1 MTPHLYSAITHSEGH
16 MNQPLVIT
24 ATPTLFSE
32 DQSLDVEANRQHL
45 IWLRENGTDAIF
57 AAGTTGE
64 FTTLS
69 DDERLAVLDVSLEVF
84 GADRTYFHVGAA
96 STYQAVALTSRSV
109 AQGAKKLAAV
119 TPFYQ
124 SAPEEEVVSYYR
136 QIAEAADGAEVFAYL
151 FEARTSTV
159 SQPSILEKLVAV
171 GVAGVKISGESDETV
186 SSYLQARPEGFTVY
200 SGNDISFGW
209 LSSAGGDGIVSG
221 VSSVYPEP
229 FVNLRDALIAE
240 DQEAVRR
247 WQSEIERAVASV
259 RAGSLT
265 HLKAGVSA
273 RGFRGGPVRTAVAAA
288 PQQDVDGIAALAAE
302 FAAL

>member
-1 MTPHLYSAITHSEGH
+1 

-24 ATPTLFSE
+24 ATPTLFAE
-32 DQSLDVEANRQHL
+32 DQTLDLEANRQHL
-45 IWLRENGTDAIF
+45 TWLRERGVNAIF

-69 DDERLAVLDVSLEVF
+69 DDERMSVLDVALDIF

-96 STYQAVALTSRSV
+96 SSYQAVQLSARAV

-119 TPFYQ
+119 TPYYQ
-124 SAPEEEVVSYYR
+124 PAPEEEVLSYYR
-136 QIAEAADGAEVFAYL
+136 QIVEAAHGAEVFAYL

-159 SQPSILEKLVAV
+159 TQPSILEKLAAV
-171 GVAGVKISGESDETV
+171 GVTGVKISGESDETV
-186 SSYLQARPEGFTVY
+186 ASYLEARPEGFTVY

-209 LSSAGGDGIVSG
+209 LCSAGGDGIVSG

-240 DQEAVRR
+240 DQEAAQR

-259 RAGSLT
+259 SAGSLT

-273 RGFRGGPVRTAVAAA
+273 RGFRGGPVRSAVSAASQA
-288 PQQDVDGIAALAAE
+288 DVDGISSLATEFVAL
-302 FAAL
+302 